1 VGFNIKLFVTEITE
15 LKKKNQF
22 KKAEVLLEEKLKEHP
37 KNIFLINSLMEIC
50 LDTRFDRSVGL
61 LNTAIKLG
69 VADTITYSIMLNKF
83 IEKEDFLNV
92 DYFFKKCITNSKEDT
107 CICNNML
114 KFYLKS
120 NDFENAGNVFT
131 HLISTNKVSEITY
144 SIILSNYYT
153 NKMYLEGLRLIS
165 NIPSHIK
172 KNYFLKTHEI
182 EFNRKLKNYDL
193 CLDLISNNLKDK
205 NISHNDATTLQTI
218 KAYCLKEMGHKQKA
232 IELFRELLKNINED
246 NPSYVRII
254 CGLIYCGDVKIH
266 ERALFNRILV
276 DAQKENKGNSS
287 DVTEALKKL

>member
-1 VGFNIKLFVTEITE
+1 MDSNIKLFVTEITE

-22 KKAEVLLEEKLKEHP
+22 KKAEFLLEEKLKEHP
-37 KNIFLINSLMEIC
+37 RNIFLINSLMEIC

-61 LNTAIKLG
+61 LNKAIKLG
-69 VADTITYSIMLNKF
+69 VADTITYSIMLDRF
-83 IEKEDFLNV
+83 IEKEDSLNV
-92 DYFFKKCITNSKEDT
+92 NYFFKKCIMNGKEDI
-107 CICNNML
+107 CICNNVL

-120 NDFENAGNVFT
+120 NDLENAGEMFT
-131 HLISTNKVSEITY
+131 RLLSKNKANEITY
-144 SIILSNYYT
+144 SIILNNYYV

-165 NIPSHIK
+165 NLPSHIK
-172 KNYFLKTHEI
+172 KNEFIKIHEI

-218 KAYCLKEMGHKQKA
+218 KAYCLKEIGYKQRA
-232 IELFRELLKNINED
+232 IELLRNLLKNINEN